1 MCLLLFVLEGTYY
14 EEKRDLMSVL
24 MLDEKIFPQVMNN
37 SCVSCKGSDRIKISG
52 NENPTASHYDPLQQ
66 AHPLETITAHVEPAC
81 GGKTVEE
88 PLVLA
93 FECLLKKARKT

>member
-1 MCLLLFVLEGTYY
+1 
-14 EEKRDLMSVL
+14 MSVL

-81 GGKTVEE
+81 GGSTVEE
-88 PLVLA
+88 PLA
-93 FECLLKKARKT
+93 STS